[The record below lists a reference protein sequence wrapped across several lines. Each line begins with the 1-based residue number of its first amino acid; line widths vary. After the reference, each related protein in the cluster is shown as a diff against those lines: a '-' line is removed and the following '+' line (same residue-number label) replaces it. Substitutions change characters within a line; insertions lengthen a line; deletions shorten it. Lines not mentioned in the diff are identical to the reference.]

1 MNRGINLEAHG
12 VWPARS
18 QAAVY
23 SHVSRILLAFQSLPL
38 LAAAQVASKAPG
50 REDPASGLGCVRTI
64 NTAEQTYA
72 LTYKSGYSK
81 TLAAMGMS
89 EGWKSPSPEAAGL
102 IDETLTGGK
111 KAGYVFIYK
120 PGAANEKGEIKSYT
134 LTARPMKWHEGALSF
149 FTDESGVIRWTAVN
163 RAPTAKDA
171 TIDSMPGLNN

>member
-50 REDPASGLGCVRTI
+50 REDPASGVGCVRTI

-72 LTYKSGYSK
+72 LTYKIGYSK
-81 TLAAMGMS
+81 NLAATGIS
-89 EGWKSPSPEAAGL
+89 EGEKSPSPGYAAL
-102 IDETLTGGK
+102 L
-111 KAGYVFIYK
+111 
-120 PGAANEKGEIKSYT
+120 SYT
-134 LTARPMKWHEGALSF
+134 LTG
-149 FTDESGVIRWTAVN
+149 
-163 RAPTAKDA
+163 
-171 TIDSMPGLNN
+171 